1 MKKEIVTFVKDLKSN
16 KKLDKFDEASTKQAV
31 VLRLFSFLGWD
42 IFNVDEVYPDY
53 SANSHS
59 VTYALRNRNSNKIFI
74 EVKRVHEKL
83 DNYQK
88 PLLSFASS
96 ENVDIAILTNGVLW
110 WFYLPKSAGNSQE
123 KWFYSV
129 DLLKQKEDTFV
140 PQLMDLLSK
149 NKVIKGQAL
158 KAAKTLNQNKNQ
170 KIASNVIPEAW
181 NKIISQPNMIFVELL
196 RESTE
201 KICGCRV
208 EAKLVER
215 FLEKHL
221 DNWLV
226 TNRPA
231 TTAAPPPKVIEVS
244 SLEKKSA
251 LNVSDVSAS
260 KLNTSDV
267 SASKLNASDVSASR
281 LNASDVSASR
291 LNASDVSASRLNAS
305 DVSASRFKKTLKK
318 PESYID
324 KEIKSYT
331 FNGKTNPVRYWE
343 DLLTGL
349 CDYFAAIHSKD
360 FEKVLWISGEDKTYF
375 SRYSDQL
382 RIPEKIKGSDIYV
395 ETKLGPDE
403 IVKTSRSLLKEF
415 GYEATELSITAK

>member
-1 MKKEIVTFVKDLKSN
+1 MKKEIETFIKDLKSN
-16 KKLDKFDEASTKQAV
+16 KKLDTFDEASTKQAV

-42 IFNVDEVYPDY
+42 IFNVDEVYPDF
-53 SANSHS
+53 SVNSHS
-59 VTYALRNRNSNKIFI
+59 VTYALRAKNANKIFI
-74 EVKRVHEKL
+74 EVKRVQEKL

-88 PLLSFASS
+88 PLLNFAAS
-96 ENVDIAILTNGVLW
+96 ENVDISILTNGVLW
-110 WFYLPKSAGNSQE
+110 WFYLPRSAGNSQE

-129 DLLKQKEDTFV
+129 DLLKQKEDSIV
-140 PQLMDLLSK
+140 PQLIDLLSK
-149 NKVIKGQAL
+149 NKVVKGQAL
-158 KAAKTLNQNKNQ
+158 KAAKVLNQNKNQ
-170 KIASNVIPEAW
+170 KIASNLIPEAW

-201 KICGCRV
+201 KISGCRV

-221 DNWLV
+221 DKLLV
-226 TNRPA
+226 TNRP
-231 TTAAPPPKVIEVS
+231 TTTSAPPPKVIEVS
-244 SLEKKSA
+244 KTSLNA
-251 LNVSDVSAS
+251 SDVSARR
-260 KLNTSDV
+260 LNASDV
-267 SASKLNASDVSASR
+267 SAPKLNASDVSAAKS
-281 LNASDVSASR
+281 
-291 LNASDVSASRLNAS
+291 
-305 DVSASRFKKTLKK
+305 KKTLNK

-382 RIPEKIKGSDIYV
+382 RIPEKIKRSDIYV
-395 ETKLGPDE
+395 ETKLSPDE
-403 IVKTSRSLLKEF
+403 IVKTSRSLLREF
-415 GYEATELSITAK
+415 GYEVTELSITAK

>member
-1 MKKEIVTFVKDLKSN
+1 MKKEIETFIKDLKSN
-16 KKLDKFDEASTKQAV
+16 KKLDTFDEASTKQAV

-42 IFNVDEVYPDY
+42 IFNVDEVYPDF
-53 SANSHS
+53 SVNSHS
-59 VTYALRNRNSNKIFI
+59 VTYALRAKNANKIFI
-74 EVKRVHEKL
+74 EVKRVREKL

-88 PLLSFASS
+88 PLLNFAAS
-96 ENVDIAILTNGVLW
+96 ENVDISILTNGVLW
-110 WFYLPKSAGNSQE
+110 WFYLPRSAGNSQE

-129 DLLKQKEDTFV
+129 DLLKQKEDSIV
-140 PQLMDLLSK
+140 PQLIDLLSK
-149 NKVIKGQAL
+149 NKVVKGQAL
-158 KAAKTLNQNKNQ
+158 KAAKVLNQNKNQ
-170 KIASNVIPEAW
+170 KIASNLIPEAW

-201 KICGCRV
+201 KISGCKV

-221 DNWLV
+221 DKLLV
-226 TNRPA
+226 THRP
-231 TTAAPPPKVIEVS
+231 TTTSAPPPKVIEVS
-244 SLEKKSA
+244 KTSLNA
-251 LNVSDVSAS
+251 SDVSARR
-260 KLNTSDV
+260 LNASDV
-267 SASKLNASDVSASR
+267 SAPKLNASDVSAPR
-281 LNASDVSASR
+281 LNASDVSAAK
-291 LNASDVSASRLNAS
+291 LNASDVSAA
-305 DVSASRFKKTLKK
+305 KPQKTLNK

-349 CDYFAAIHSKD
+349 CDYFAAVHSKD

-382 RIPEKIKGSDIYV
+382 RIPEKIKRSDIYV

-403 IVKTSRSLLKEF
+403 IVKTSRSLLREF
-415 GYEATELSITAK
+415 GYEVTELSITAK

>member
-1 MKKEIVTFVKDLKSN
+1 MKKEIETFIKDLKSN
-16 KKLDKFDEASTKQAV
+16 KKLDTFDEASTKQAV

-42 IFNVDEVYPDY
+42 IFNVEEVYPDF
-53 SANSHS
+53 SVNSHS
-59 VTYALRNRNSNKIFI
+59 VTYALRAKNVNKIFI
-74 EVKRVHEKL
+74 EVKRVQEKL

-88 PLLSFASS
+88 SLLNFASS
-96 ENVDIAILTNGVLW
+96 GNVDISILTNGVLW

-140 PQLMDLLSK
+140 PQLIDLLSK
-149 NKVIKGQAL
+149 NKVVKGQAL
-158 KAAKTLNQNKNQ
+158 KAAKALNQNKNQ

-181 NKIISQPNMIFVELL
+181 NKIISLPNMIFVELL

-208 EAKLVER
+208 EAKLIER

-221 DNWLV
+221 DKWLV

-231 TTAAPPPKVIEVS
+231 TTSAPPPKVIEVS
-244 SLEKKSA
+244 KTSLNA
-251 LNVSDVSAS
+251 SDVSAPR
-260 KLNTSDV
+260 LNASDV
-267 SASKLNASDVSASR
+267 SAPKLNASDVSAPK
-281 LNASDVSASR
+281 L
-291 LNASDVSASRLNAS
+291 
-305 DVSASRFKKTLKK
+305 KKTLKK

-403 IVKTSRSLLKEF
+403 IVKTSRSLLSEF
-415 GYEATELSITAK
+415 GYDATELSITAK

>member
-1 MKKEIVTFVKDLKSN
+1 MKKEIETFIKDLKSN
-16 KKLDKFDEASTKQAV
+16 KKLDTFDEASTKQAV

-42 IFNVDEVYPDY
+42 IFNVEEVYPDF
-53 SANSHS
+53 SVNSHS
-59 VTYALRNRNSNKIFI
+59 VTYALRAKNANKIFI
-74 EVKRVHEKL
+74 EVKRVRENL

-88 PLLSFASS
+88 PLLNFAAS
-96 ENVDIAILTNGVLW
+96 ENVDISILTNGVLW
-110 WFYLPKSAGNSQE
+110 WFYLPRSAGNSQE

-129 DLLKQKEDTFV
+129 DLLKQKEDSIV
-140 PQLMDLLSK
+140 PQLIDLLSK
-149 NKVIKGQAL
+149 NKVVKGQAL
-158 KAAKTLNQNKNQ
+158 KAAKVLNQNKNQ

-201 KICGCRV
+201 KISGCRV

-221 DNWLV
+221 DNLLV
-226 TNRPA
+226 TNRP
-231 TTAAPPPKVIEVS
+231 TTTLAPPPKVIEVS
-244 SLEKKSA
+244 KTSLNA
-251 LNVSDVSAS
+251 SDVSARR
-260 KLNTSDV
+260 LNASDV
-267 SASKLNASDVSASR
+267 SAPRLNASDVSAPKLNASDVSAPK
-281 LNASDVSASR
+281 LNASDVSAPK
-291 LNASDVSASRLNAS
+291 LNASDVSAPKS
-305 DVSASRFKKTLKK
+305 KKTLNK

-382 RIPEKIKGSDIYV
+382 RIPEKIKGTDIYV

-403 IVKTSRSLLKEF
+403 IVKTSRSLLREF
-415 GYEATELSITAK
+415 GYEVTELSITAK

>member
-1 MKKEIVTFVKDLKSN
+1 MKKEIVTFIKDLKSN

-42 IFNVDEVYPDY
+42 IFNVDEVYPDF
-53 SANSHS
+53 SVNSHS
-59 VTYALRNRNSNKIFI
+59 VSYALRAKNSNKIFI

-88 PLLSFASS
+88 RLLTFASG

-123 KWFYSV
+123 KWFCSV

-149 NKVIKGQAL
+149 NKVVKGQAL

-221 DNWLV
+221 DKWLV
-226 TNRPA
+226 TSRPSA
-231 TTAAPPPKVIEVS
+231 SAAPPPKVIEVS
-244 SLEKKSA
+244 KS
-251 LNVSDVSAS
+251 S
-260 KLNTSDV
+260 
-267 SASKLNASDVSASR
+267 LNASDVSRSR
-281 LNASDVSASR
+281 LNASDVSSSR
-291 LNASDVSASRLNAS
+291 LNASDVSSSRLNAS
-305 DVSASRFKKTLKK
+305 DVSRPAPKKTLQK

-324 KEIKSYT
+324 KEIKSYA
-331 FNGKTNPVRYWE
+331 FNGKTNPARYWE
-343 DLLTGL
+343 DLLTDL
-349 CDYFAAIHSKD
+349 CDYFAAIHSRD

-403 IVKTSRSLLKEF
+403 IVKTSRSLLREF
-415 GYEATELSITAK
+415 GYDATDLSITVK

>member
-1 MKKEIVTFVKDLKSN
+1 MKKEIETFIKDLKSN
-16 KKLDKFDEASTKQAV
+16 KKLDTFDEASTKQAV

-42 IFNVDEVYPDY
+42 IFNVDEVYPDF
-53 SANSHS
+53 SVDSHS
-59 VTYALRNRNSNKIFI
+59 VTYALRAKNANKIFI
-74 EVKRVHEKL
+74 EVKRVKEKL

-88 PLLSFASS
+88 PLLNFATS
-96 ENVDIAILTNGVLW
+96 ENVDISILTNGVLW
-110 WFYLPKSAGNSQE
+110 WFYLPRSAGNSQE

-129 DLLKQKEDTFV
+129 DLLKQKEDSIV
-140 PQLMDLLSK
+140 PQLIDLLSK
-149 NKVIKGQAL
+149 NKVVKGQAL
-158 KAAKTLNQNKNQ
+158 KAAKVLNQNKNQ

-201 KICGCRV
+201 KISGCKV

-221 DNWLV
+221 DKLLV
-226 TNRPA
+226 TNRP
-231 TTAAPPPKVIEVS
+231 TTTSAPPPKVIEVS
-244 SLEKKSA
+244 KTSLNA
-251 LNVSDVSAS
+251 SDVSARR
-260 KLNTSDV
+260 LNASDV
-267 SASKLNASDVSASR
+267 SAPKLNASDVSAPK
-281 LNASDVSASR
+281 LNASDVSAPK
-291 LNASDVSASRLNAS
+291 LNASDVSAAKLNAS
-305 DVSASRFKKTLKK
+305 DVSAAKSKKTLNK

-382 RIPEKIKGSDIYV
+382 RIPEKIKRSDIYV

-403 IVKTSRSLLKEF
+403 IVKTSRSLLREF
-415 GYEATELSITAK
+415 GYEVTELSITVK

>member
-1 MKKEIVTFVKDLKSN
+1 MKKEIESFIKDLKSN
-16 KKLDKFDEASTKQAV
+16 KKLDTFDEASTKQAV

-53 SANSHS
+53 SVNSNS
-59 VTYALRNRNSNKIFI
+59 VTYALRAKSATKIFI
-74 EVKRVHEKL
+74 DVKRVHEKL
-83 DNYQK
+83 DNHQK

-96 ENVDIAILTNGVLW
+96 ENVDISILTNGVLW

-140 PQLMDLLSK
+140 PQLIDLLSK
-149 NKVIKGQAL
+149 NKVVKGQAL
-158 KAAKTLNQNKNQ
+158 KAAKVLNQNKNQ

-196 RESTE
+196 RESTQ
-201 KICGCRV
+201 KISGCRV

-221 DNWLV
+221 DKLLV
-226 TNRPA
+226 TNRP
-231 TTAAPPPKVIEVS
+231 TTTSAPPPKVIEVS
-244 SLEKKSA
+244 K
-251 LNVSDVSAS
+251 
-260 KLNTSDV
+260 TS
-267 SASKLNASDVSASR
+267 LNASDVSAPR
-281 LNASDVSASR
+281 LNASDVSAPR
-291 LNASDVSASRLNAS
+291 LNASDVSAPKR
-305 DVSASRFKKTLKK
+305 KKTLKK

-331 FNGKTNPVRYWE
+331 FNGKTNQVRYWE

-403 IVKTSRSLLKEF
+403 IVKTSRSLLGEF
-415 GYEATELSITAK
+415 GYDATELSITAK

>member
-1 MKKEIVTFVKDLKSN
+1 MKKEIETFIKDLKSN
-16 KKLDKFDEASTKQAV
+16 KKLDTFDEASTKQAV

-42 IFNVDEVYPDY
+42 IFNVDEVYPDF
-53 SANSHS
+53 SVNSHS
-59 VTYALRNRNSNKIFI
+59 VTYALRAKNANKIFI
-74 EVKRVHEKL
+74 EVKRVREKL

-88 PLLSFASS
+88 PLLNFAAS
-96 ENVDIAILTNGVLW
+96 ENVDISILTNGVLW
-110 WFYLPKSAGNSQE
+110 WFYLPRSAGNSQE

-129 DLLKQKEDTFV
+129 DLLKQKEDSIV
-140 PQLMDLLSK
+140 PQLIDLLSK
-149 NKVIKGQAL
+149 NKVVKGQAL
-158 KAAKTLNQNKNQ
+158 KAAKVLNQNKNQ

-201 KICGCRV
+201 KISGCKV

-221 DNWLV
+221 DKLLV
-226 TNRPA
+226 THRP
-231 TTAAPPPKVIEVS
+231 TTTSAPPPKVIEVS
-244 SLEKKSA
+244 KTSLNA
-251 LNVSDVSAS
+251 SDVSARR
-260 KLNTSDV
+260 LNASDV
-267 SASKLNASDVSASR
+267 SAPKLNASDVSAPR
-281 LNASDVSASR
+281 LNASDVSAAK
-291 LNASDVSASRLNAS
+291 LNASDVSAA
-305 DVSASRFKKTLKK
+305 KPQKTLNK

-349 CDYFAAIHSKD
+349 CDYFAAVHSKD

-382 RIPEKIKGSDIYV
+382 RIPEKIKRSDIYV

-403 IVKTSRSLLKEF
+403 IVKTSRSLLREF
-415 GYEATELSITAK
+415 GYEVTELSITAK

>member
-1 MKKEIVTFVKDLKSN
+1 MKKEIETFIKDLKSN
-16 KKLDKFDEASTKQAV
+16 KKLDTFDEASTKQAV

-42 IFNVDEVYPDY
+42 IFNVDEVYPDF
-53 SANSHS
+53 SVNSHS
-59 VTYALRNRNSNKIFI
+59 VTYALRAKNANKIFI
-74 EVKRVHEKL
+74 EVKRVREKL

-88 PLLSFASS
+88 PLLNFAAS
-96 ENVDIAILTNGVLW
+96 ENVDISILTNGVLW
-110 WFYLPKSAGNSQE
+110 WFYLPRSAGNSQE

-129 DLLKQKEDTFV
+129 DLLKQKEDSIV
-140 PQLMDLLSK
+140 PQLIDLLSK
-149 NKVIKGQAL
+149 NKVVKGQAL
-158 KAAKTLNQNKNQ
+158 KAAKVLNQNKNQ

-201 KICGCRV
+201 KICGCKV

-221 DNWLV
+221 DKLLV
-226 TNRPA
+226 THRP
-231 TTAAPPPKVIEVS
+231 TTTSAPPPKVIEVS
-244 SLEKKSA
+244 K
-251 LNVSDVSAS
+251 
-260 KLNTSDV
+260 TS
-267 SASKLNASDVSASR
+267 LNASDVSASR
-281 LNASDVSASR
+281 LNASDVSAPR
-291 LNASDVSASRLNAS
+291 LNASDVSAPRLNAS
-305 DVSASRFKKTLKK
+305 DVSAPKLNASDVSAAKSKKTLNK

-331 FNGKTNPVRYWE
+331 FNGKTNSVRYWE

-349 CDYFAAIHSKD
+349 CDYFAAVHSKD

-382 RIPEKIKGSDIYV
+382 RIPEKIKRSDIYV

-403 IVKTSRSLLKEF
+403 IVKTSRSLLREF
-415 GYEATELSITAK
+415 GYEVTELSITAK

>member
-1 MKKEIVTFVKDLKSN
+1 MKKEIETFIKDLKSN
-16 KKLDKFDEASTKQAV
+16 KKLDTFDEASTKQAV

-42 IFNVDEVYPDY
+42 IFNVEEVYPDY
-53 SANSHS
+53 SVNSYS
-59 VTYALRNRNSNKIFI
+59 VTYALRVKNASKIFI
-74 EVKRVHEKL
+74 EVKRVQEKL
-83 DNYQK
+83 DNFQK
-88 PLLSFASS
+88 PLLNFASR
-96 ENVDIAILTNGVLW
+96 ENVDISILTNGVLW
-110 WFYLPKSAGNSQE
+110 WFYLPKSTGNSQE

-140 PQLMDLLSK
+140 PQLIDLLSK
-149 NKVIKGQAL
+149 NKVVKGQAL
-158 KAAKTLNQNKNQ
+158 KAAKALNQNKNQ
-170 KIASNVIPEAW
+170 KIASNGIPEAW
-181 NKIISQPNMIFVELL
+181 NKIISLPNMIFVELL

-208 EAKLVER
+208 EAKLIER

-221 DNWLV
+221 DKWLV

-231 TTAAPPPKVIEVS
+231 TTSAPPPKVIEVS
-244 SLEKKSA
+244 KTSLNA
-251 LNVSDVSAS
+251 SDVSAP
-260 KLNTSDV
+260 
-267 SASKLNASDVSASR
+267 KLNASDVSAPK
-281 LNASDVSASR
+281 LNASDVSAPK
-291 LNASDVSASRLNAS
+291 L
-305 DVSASRFKKTLKK
+305 KKTLKK

-403 IVKTSRSLLKEF
+403 IVKTSRSLLSEF

>member
-1 MKKEIVTFVKDLKSN
+1 
-16 KKLDKFDEASTKQAV
+16 
-31 VLRLFSFLGWD
+31 
-42 IFNVDEVYPDY
+42 
-53 SANSHS
+53 
-59 VTYALRNRNSNKIFI
+59 
-74 EVKRVHEKL
+74 
-83 DNYQK
+83 
-88 PLLSFASS
+88 
-96 ENVDIAILTNGVLW
+96 
-110 WFYLPKSAGNSQE
+110 
-123 KWFYSV
+123 
-129 DLLKQKEDTFV
+129 
-140 PQLMDLLSK
+140 MDLLSK
-149 NKVIKGQAL
+149 NKVVKGQAL

-221 DNWLV
+221 DKWLV
-226 TNRPA
+226 TSRPSA
-231 TTAAPPPKVIEVS
+231 SAAPPPKVIEVS
-244 SLEKKSA
+244 KS
-251 LNVSDVSAS
+251 S
-260 KLNTSDV
+260 
-267 SASKLNASDVSASR
+267 LNASDVSRSR
-281 LNASDVSASR
+281 LNASDVSSSR
-291 LNASDVSASRLNAS
+291 LNASDVSRPAP
-305 DVSASRFKKTLKK
+305 KKTLQK

-331 FNGKTNPVRYWE
+331 FNGKTNPARYWE
-343 DLLTGL
+343 DLLTDL
-349 CDYFAAIHSKD
+349 CDYFAAIHSRD

-403 IVKTSRSLLKEF
+403 IVKTSRRLLKEF
-415 GYEATELSITAK
+415 GYDATELSITTK

>member
-1 MKKEIVTFVKDLKSN
+1 MKKEIETFIKELKSN
-16 KKLDKFDEASTKQAV
+16 KKLERFDEASTKQAV

-53 SANSHS
+53 SVNSHS
-59 VTYALRNRNSNKIFI
+59 ITYALRVKNTNKIFI
-74 EVKRVHEKL
+74 DVKRVGEKL
-83 DNYQK
+83 DNHQK
-88 PLLSFASS
+88 PLLNFASG
-96 ENVDIAILTNGVLW
+96 ENVEIAILTNGVLW
-110 WFYLPKSAGNSQE
+110 WFYLPKSDGNSQE
-123 KWFYSV
+123 KWFFSV

-140 PQLMDLLSK
+140 AQLIDLLSK
-149 NKVIKGQAL
+149 NKVVKGQAL
-158 KAAKTLNQNKNQ
+158 KAAETLNKNKNQ

-208 EAKLVER
+208 ETKLVER

-221 DNWLV
+221 DRWLI
-226 TNRPA
+226 TSRP
-231 TTAAPPPKVIEVS
+231 TTSSAPPPKVIEVS
-244 SLEKKSA
+244 SLEKKSP
-251 LNVSDVSAS
+251 LNASDVSRH
-260 KLNTSDV
+260 
-267 SASKLNASDVSASR
+267 KLNASDVSR
-281 LNASDVSASR
+281 HKLNASDVSGPRS
-291 LNASDVSASRLNAS
+291 N
-305 DVSASRFKKTLKK
+305 KTLNK

-331 FNGKTNPVRYWE
+331 FNGKTNPARYWE

-403 IVKTSRSLLKEF
+403 IVKTSRSLLREF
-415 GYEATELSITAK
+415 GYDVNDLSITVK

>member
-1 MKKEIVTFVKDLKSN
+1 MKKEIETFIKDLKSN
-16 KKLDKFDEASTKQAV
+16 KKLDTFDEASTKQAV

-42 IFNVDEVYPDY
+42 IFNVEEVYPDY
-53 SANSHS
+53 SVNSYS
-59 VTYALRNRNSNKIFI
+59 VTYALRVKNASKIFI
-74 EVKRVHEKL
+74 EVKRVQEKL
-83 DNYQK
+83 DNFQK
-88 PLLSFASS
+88 PLLNFASR
-96 ENVDIAILTNGVLW
+96 ENVDISILTNGVLW
-110 WFYLPKSAGNSQE
+110 WFYLPKSTGNSQE

-129 DLLKQKEDTFV
+129 DLLKQKEDSFV
-140 PQLMDLLSK
+140 PQLIDLLSK
-149 NKVIKGQAL
+149 NKVVKGQAL
-158 KAAKTLNQNKNQ
+158 KAANALNQNKNQ

-196 RESTE
+196 RETTE

-208 EAKLVER
+208 EAKLIER

-221 DNWLV
+221 DKWLV
-226 TNRPA
+226 TNRP
-231 TTAAPPPKVIEVS
+231 TTTSAPPPKVIEVS
-244 SLEKKSA
+244 SLEKKNA
-251 LNVSDVSAS
+251 LNASDVSAP
-260 KLNTSDV
+260 
-267 SASKLNASDVSASR
+267 KLNASDVSAPK
-281 LNASDVSASR
+281 LNASDVSAPQS
-291 LNASDVSASRLNAS
+291 
-305 DVSASRFKKTLKK
+305 KKTLKK

-331 FNGKTNPVRYWE
+331 FNGKSNPVRYWE

-395 ETKLGPDE
+395 ETKLRPDE
-403 IVKTSRSLLKEF
+403 IVKTSRSLLSEF
-415 GYEATELSITAK
+415 GYDATDLSITTK

>member
-1 MKKEIVTFVKDLKSN
+1 MKKEIVTFIKDLKSN
-16 KKLDKFDEASTKQAV
+16 KKLDKFDQASTKQAV

-53 SANSHS
+53 SVNGQS
-59 VTYALRNRNSNKIFI
+59 VSYALRAKNTNKIFI

-88 PLLSFASS
+88 PLLTFASG

-129 DLLKQKEDTFV
+129 DLLKQKEDNFV

-221 DNWLV
+221 DKWLV
-226 TNRPA
+226 TNRP
-231 TTAAPPPKVIEVS
+231 TTSAAPPPKVIEIS
-244 SLEKKSA
+244 SLEKKTS
-251 LNVSDVSAS
+251 LNASDVSAP
-260 KLNTSDV
+260 
-267 SASKLNASDVSASR
+267 KLNASDVSSSR
-281 LNASDVSASR
+281 LNASDVSSSR
-291 LNASDVSASRLNAS
+291 LNASDVSSSRLNAS
-305 DVSASRFKKTLKK
+305 DVSGPKHKKTLKK
-318 PESYID
+318 PEAYID

-403 IVKTSRSLLKEF
+403 IVKTSRSLLSEF
-415 GYEATELSITAK
+415 GYDATELSITAK

>member
-1 MKKEIVTFVKDLKSN
+1 MKKEIVGFIKDLKSN
-16 KKLDKFDEASTKQAV
+16 KKLETFDEASTKQAV

-53 SANSHS
+53 SANSHN
-59 VTYALRNRNSNKIFI
+59 VTYALRSKNTNKIFI

-88 PLLSFASS
+88 PLLSLASS

-110 WFYLPKSAGNSQE
+110 WFYLLKAAGNSQE

-140 PQLMDLLSK
+140 PQLIDLLSK
-149 NKVIKGQAL
+149 NKVVKGQAL

-170 KIASNVIPEAW
+170 KIASDVIPEAW
-181 NKIISQPNMIFVELL
+181 NKIISQPNMILVELL

-201 KICGCRV
+201 KICGWKV

-215 FLEKHL
+215 FLEKDL
-221 DNWLV
+221 DKWLV
-226 TNRPA
+226 TKRP
-231 TTAAPPPKVIEVS
+231 TDSSAPPPKAIEVS
-244 SLEKKSA
+244 NLDKK
-251 LNVSDVSAS
+251 
-260 KLNTSDV
+260 TS
-267 SASKLNASDVSASR
+267 LNASNVSASR
-281 LNASDVSASR
+281 LNASDVSSSK
-291 LNASDVSASRLNAS
+291 LNASDVSASKRE
-305 DVSASRFKKTLKK
+305 KTLKK
-318 PESYID
+318 PEYYID

-331 FNGKTNPVRYWE
+331 FNGKSNPVRYWE

-349 CDYFAAIHSKD
+349 CDYFSAIHSED

-375 SRYSDQL
+375 SRYSEQL
-382 RIPEKIKGSDIYV
+382 RIPEMIEGSDIYV

-415 GYEATELSITAK
+415 GYDDTELSITAK

>member
-1 MKKEIVTFVKDLKSN
+1 MKKEIETFIKELKSN
-16 KKLDKFDEASTKQAV
+16 KKLERFDEASTKQAV

-53 SANSHS
+53 SVNSHS
-59 VTYALRNRNSNKIFI
+59 IAYALRVKNTNKIFI
-74 EVKRVHEKL
+74 DVKRVGEKL

-88 PLLSFASS
+88 PLLNLASG
-96 ENVDIAILTNGVLW
+96 ENVEIAILTNGVLW
-110 WFYLPKSAGNSQE
+110 WFYLPRSDGNSQE

-140 PQLMDLLSK
+140 AQIIDLLSK
-149 NKVIKGQAL
+149 NKVVKGQAL
-158 KAAKTLNQNKNQ
+158 KAAETLNKNKNQ

-201 KICGCRV
+201 KICGCKV
-208 EAKLVER
+208 ETKLVER

-221 DNWLV
+221 DKWLV
-226 TNRPA
+226 TSRP
-231 TTAAPPPKVIEVS
+231 TTSSAPPPKVIEVS
-244 SLEKKSA
+244 SLEKKSS
-251 LNVSDVSAS
+251 LNASDVSRH
-260 KLNTSDV
+260 
-267 SASKLNASDVSASR
+267 KLNASDVSR
-281 LNASDVSASR
+281 HKLNASDVSR
-291 LNASDVSASRLNAS
+291 HKLNASDVSGHKSN
-305 DVSASRFKKTLKK
+305 KTLNK

-331 FNGKTNPVRYWE
+331 FNGKTNPARYWE

-403 IVKTSRSLLKEF
+403 IVKTSRSLLREF
-415 GYEATELSITAK
+415 GYDVNDLSITVK

>member
-1 MKKEIVTFVKDLKSN
+1 MKKEIETFIKDLKSN
-16 KKLDKFDEASTKQAV
+16 KKLDTFDEASTKQAV

-42 IFNVDEVYPDY
+42 IFNVEEVYPDF
-53 SANSHS
+53 SVNSHR
-59 VTYALRNRNSNKIFI
+59 VTYALRAKNANKIFI
-74 EVKRVHEKL
+74 EVKRVQEKL

-88 PLLSFASS
+88 SLLNFASS
-96 ENVDIAILTNGVLW
+96 ENVDISILTNGVLW

-140 PQLMDLLSK
+140 TQLIDLLSK
-149 NKVIKGQAL
+149 NKVVKGQAL
-158 KAAKTLNQNKNQ
+158 EAAKVLNQNKNQ

-208 EAKLVER
+208 EAKLIER

-221 DNWLV
+221 DKWLV
-226 TNRPA
+226 TSRP
-231 TTAAPPPKVIEVS
+231 TTSSAPPPKVIEVS
-244 SLEKKSA
+244 NLEKKSA
-251 LNVSDVSAS
+251 LNVSDVSAPKS
-260 KLNTSDV
+260 Q
-267 SASKLNASDVSASR
+267 
-281 LNASDVSASR
+281 
-291 LNASDVSASRLNAS
+291 
-305 DVSASRFKKTLKK
+305 KTVKK

-403 IVKTSRSLLKEF
+403 IVKTSRSLLSEF
-415 GYEATELSITAK
+415 GYDATELSITAK

>member
-1 MKKEIVTFVKDLKSN
+1 MKKEIETFIKDLKSN
-16 KKLDKFDEASTKQAV
+16 KKLDTFDEASTKQAV

-42 IFNVDEVYPDY
+42 IFNVEEVYPDF
-53 SANSHS
+53 SVNSHR
-59 VTYALRNRNSNKIFI
+59 VTYALRAKNANKIFI
-74 EVKRVHEKL
+74 EVKRVQEKL

-88 PLLSFASS
+88 SLLNFASS
-96 ENVDIAILTNGVLW
+96 ENVDISILTNGVLW

-140 PQLMDLLSK
+140 PQLIDLLSK
-149 NKVIKGQAL
+149 NKVVKGQAL
-158 KAAKTLNQNKNQ
+158 KAAKVLNQNKNQ

-208 EAKLVER
+208 EAKLIER

-221 DNWLV
+221 DKWLV
-226 TNRPA
+226 TSRP
-231 TTAAPPPKVIEVS
+231 TTSSAPPPKVIEVS
-244 SLEKKSA
+244 NLEKKSA
-251 LNVSDVSAS
+251 LNVSDVSAP
-260 KLNTSDV
+260 KLNVSDV
-267 SASKLNASDVSASR
+267 SAPKLNVSDVSAPKSQ
-281 LNASDVSASR
+281 
-291 LNASDVSASRLNAS
+291 
-305 DVSASRFKKTLKK
+305 KTVKK

-403 IVKTSRSLLKEF
+403 IVKTSRSLLGEF
-415 GYEATELSITAK
+415 GYDAAELSITAK

>member
-1 MKKEIVTFVKDLKSN
+1 MKKEIETFIKDLKSN
-16 KKLDKFDEASTKQAV
+16 KKLDTFDEASTKQAV

-42 IFNVDEVYPDY
+42 IFNVDEVYPDF
-53 SANSHS
+53 SVDSHS
-59 VTYALRNRNSNKIFI
+59 VTYALRAKNANKIFI
-74 EVKRVHEKL
+74 EVKRVKEKL

-88 PLLSFASS
+88 PLLNFATS
-96 ENVDIAILTNGVLW
+96 ENVDISILTNGVLW
-110 WFYLPKSAGNSQE
+110 WFYLPRSAGNSQE

-129 DLLKQKEDTFV
+129 DLLKQKEDSIV
-140 PQLMDLLSK
+140 PQLIDLLSK
-149 NKVIKGQAL
+149 NKVVKGQAL
-158 KAAKTLNQNKNQ
+158 KAAKVLNQNKNQ

-201 KICGCRV
+201 KISGCRV

-221 DNWLV
+221 DNLLV
-226 TNRPA
+226 TNRP
-231 TTAAPPPKVIEVS
+231 TTTLAPPPKVIEVS
-244 SLEKKSA
+244 KTSLNA
-251 LNVSDVSAS
+251 SDVSARR
-260 KLNTSDV
+260 LNASDV
-267 SASKLNASDVSASR
+267 SAPKLNASDVSAPK
-281 LNASDVSASR
+281 LNASDVSAPK
-291 LNASDVSASRLNAS
+291 LNASDVSAPKLNAS
-305 DVSASRFKKTLKK
+305 DVSAPKSKKTLNK

-382 RIPEKIKGSDIYV
+382 RIPEKIKGTDIYV

-403 IVKTSRSLLKEF
+403 IVKTSRSLLREF
-415 GYEATELSITAK
+415 GYEVTELSITAK

>member
-1 MKKEIVTFVKDLKSN
+1 MKKEIATFIKDLKSN
-16 KKLDKFDEASTKQAV
+16 KKLETFDEASTKQAV

-53 SANSHS
+53 SVNSHS
-59 VTYALRNRNSNKIFI
+59 VTYALRAKNANKIFI

-83 DNYQK
+83 DNHQK
-88 PLLSFASS
+88 PLLNFASS
-96 ENVDIAILTNGVLW
+96 ENVDISILTNGVLW

-129 DLLKQKEDTFV
+129 DLLKQNEDTFV
-140 PQLMDLLSK
+140 SQLIDLLSK
-149 NKVIKGQAL
+149 NTVVKGQAL
-158 KAAKTLNQNKNQ
+158 KAAKALNQNKNQ

-208 EAKLVER
+208 EGKLVER

-221 DNWLV
+221 DKWLV
-226 TNRPA
+226 TSRP
-231 TTAAPPPKVIEVS
+231 TTGSAPPPKVIEVS
-244 SLEKKSA
+244 SLTKKKS
-251 LNVSDVSAS
+251 LNVSDVSEP
-260 KLNTSDV
+260 KLNVSDV
-267 SASKLNASDVSASR
+267 SELKSQ
-281 LNASDVSASR
+281 
-291 LNASDVSASRLNAS
+291 
-305 DVSASRFKKTLKK
+305 KTLNK

-395 ETKLGPDE
+395 ETKLRPDE
-403 IVKTSRSLLKEF
+403 IVKTSRSLLGEF
-415 GYEATELSITAK
+415 GYEATELSITAN

>member
-1 MKKEIVTFVKDLKSN
+1 MKKGIENFIKDLKSN
-16 KKLDKFDEASTKQAV
+16 KKLDTFDEASTKQAV

-42 IFNVDEVYPDY
+42 IFNVEEVYPDF
-53 SANSHS
+53 SVNSHS
-59 VTYALRNRNSNKIFI
+59 VTYALRAKNVNKIFI
-74 EVKRVHEKL
+74 EVKRVQEKL

-88 PLLSFASS
+88 SLLNFASS
-96 ENVDIAILTNGVLW
+96 ENVDISILTNGVLW

-140 PQLMDLLSK
+140 PQLIDLLSK
-149 NKVIKGQAL
+149 NKVVKGQAL
-158 KAAKTLNQNKNQ
+158 KAARALNQNKNQ
-170 KIASNVIPEAW
+170 KIASNGIPEAW
-181 NKIISQPNMIFVELL
+181 NKIISLPNMIFVELL

-208 EAKLVER
+208 EAKLIER

-221 DNWLV
+221 DKWLV

-231 TTAAPPPKVIEVS
+231 TTSAPPPKVIEVS
-244 SLEKKSA
+244 KTSLNA
-251 LNVSDVSAS
+251 SDVSAPR
-260 KLNTSDV
+260 LNASDV
-267 SASKLNASDVSASR
+267 SAPRLNASDVSAPKLNASDVSAPK
-281 LNASDVSASR
+281 L
-291 LNASDVSASRLNAS
+291 
-305 DVSASRFKKTLKK
+305 KKTLKK

-395 ETKLGPDE
+395 ETKLRPDE
-403 IVKTSRSLLKEF
+403 IVKTSRSLLSEF
-415 GYEATELSITAK
+415 GYEATELSITAN

>member
-1 MKKEIVTFVKDLKSN
+1 
-16 KKLDKFDEASTKQAV
+16 
-31 VLRLFSFLGWD
+31 
-42 IFNVDEVYPDY
+42 
-53 SANSHS
+53 
-59 VTYALRNRNSNKIFI
+59 
-74 EVKRVHEKL
+74 
-83 DNYQK
+83 
-88 PLLSFASS
+88 LLSFASS

-291 LNASDVSASRLNAS
+291 LNASDVSASR
-305 DVSASRFKKTLKK
+305 FKKTLKK

>member
-1 MKKEIVTFVKDLKSN
+1 MKKEIETFIKDLKSN
-16 KKLDKFDEASTKQAV
+16 KKLDTFDEASTKQAV

-42 IFNVDEVYPDY
+42 IFNVDEVYPDF
-53 SANSHS
+53 SVNSHS
-59 VTYALRNRNSNKIFI
+59 VTYALRAKNANKIFI
-74 EVKRVHEKL
+74 EVKRVQEKL

-88 PLLSFASS
+88 PLLNFAAS
-96 ENVDIAILTNGVLW
+96 ENVDISILTNGVLW
-110 WFYLPKSAGNSQE
+110 WFYLPRSAGNSQE
-123 KWFYSV
+123 KWFYSI
-129 DLLKQKEDTFV
+129 DLLKQKEDSIV
-140 PQLMDLLSK
+140 PQLIDLLSK
-149 NKVIKGQAL
+149 NKVVKGQAL
-158 KAAKTLNQNKNQ
+158 KAAKVLNQNKNQ

-201 KICGCRV
+201 KISGCRV

-221 DNWLV
+221 DKLLV
-226 TNRPA
+226 TNRP
-231 TTAAPPPKVIEVS
+231 TTNLAPPPKVIEVS
-244 SLEKKSA
+244 K
-251 LNVSDVSAS
+251 
-260 KLNTSDV
+260 TS
-267 SASKLNASDVSASR
+267 LNASDVSGPRLNASDVSGPRLNASDVSGPRLNASDVSGPR
-281 LNASDVSASR
+281 LNASDVSAPKSQ
-291 LNASDVSASRLNAS
+291 
-305 DVSASRFKKTLKK
+305 KTLNK

-382 RIPEKIKGSDIYV
+382 RIPEKIKGTDIYV

-403 IVKTSRSLLKEF
+403 IMKTSRSLLREF
-415 GYEATELSITAK
+415 GYEVTELSITAK

>member
-1 MKKEIVTFVKDLKSN
+1 MKKEIETFIKGLKSN
-16 KKLDKFDEASTKQAV
+16 KKLDTFDEASTKQAV

-42 IFNVDEVYPDY
+42 IFNVEEVYPDF
-53 SANSHS
+53 SVNSHS
-59 VTYALRNRNSNKIFI
+59 VTYALRVKNANKIFI
-74 EVKRVHEKL
+74 EVKRVQEKL

-88 PLLSFASS
+88 SLLNFASS
-96 ENVDIAILTNGVLW
+96 ENVDISILTNGVLW

-140 PQLMDLLSK
+140 PQLIDLLSK
-149 NKVIKGQAL
+149 NKVVKGQAL
-158 KAAKTLNQNKNQ
+158 KAAKALNQNKNQ
-170 KIASNVIPEAW
+170 KIASNGIPEAW
-181 NKIISQPNMIFVELL
+181 NKIISLPNMIFVELL

-208 EAKLVER
+208 EAKLIER

-221 DNWLV
+221 DKWLV
-226 TNRPA
+226 TNRP
-231 TTAAPPPKVIEVS
+231 TTTSAPPPKVIEVS
-244 SLEKKSA
+244 SLEKKNA
-251 LNVSDVSAS
+251 LNASDVSAP
-260 KLNTSDV
+260 
-267 SASKLNASDVSASR
+267 KLNASDVSAPQS
-281 LNASDVSASR
+281 
-291 LNASDVSASRLNAS
+291 
-305 DVSASRFKKTLKK
+305 KKTLKK

-331 FNGKTNPVRYWE
+331 FNGKSNPVRYWE

-395 ETKLGPDE
+395 ETKLRPDE
-403 IVKTSRSLLKEF
+403 IVKTSRSLLSEF
-415 GYEATELSITAK
+415 GYDATDLSITTK

>member
-1 MKKEIVTFVKDLKSN
+1 MKKEIVTFIKDLKSN
-16 KKLDKFDEASTKQAV
+16 KKLDKFDQASTKQAV
-31 VLRLFSFLGWD
+31 VLRLFSLLGWD

-53 SANSHS
+53 SVNGQS
-59 VTYALRNRNSNKIFI
+59 VSYALRAKNTNKIFI

-88 PLLSFASS
+88 PLLTFASG

-129 DLLKQKEDTFV
+129 DLLKQKEDNFV
-140 PQLMDLLSK
+140 PQLIDLLSK
-149 NKVIKGQAL
+149 NKVVKDQAL

-221 DNWLV
+221 DKWLV
-226 TNRPA
+226 TNRP
-231 TTAAPPPKVIEVS
+231 TTSAAPPPKVIEVS
-244 SLEKKSA
+244 KSSLNA
-251 LNVSDVSAS
+251 SDVSGS
-260 KLNTSDV
+260 RLNASDV
-267 SASKLNASDVSASR
+267 SGSKLNASDVSRSR
-281 LNASDVSASR
+281 LNASDVSSSR
-291 LNASDVSASRLNAS
+291 LNASDVSRPAH
-305 DVSASRFKKTLKK
+305 KKTLNK

-403 IVKTSRSLLKEF
+403 IVKTSRSLLSEF
-415 GYEATELSITAK
+415 GYDATELSITAK

>member
-1 MKKEIVTFVKDLKSN
+1 MKKEIETFIKDLKSN
-16 KKLDKFDEASTKQAV
+16 KKLDTFDEASTKQAV

-42 IFNVDEVYPDY
+42 IFNVEEVYPDF
-53 SANSHS
+53 SVNSHR
-59 VTYALRNRNSNKIFI
+59 VTYALRAKNANKIFI
-74 EVKRVHEKL
+74 EVKRVQEKL

-88 PLLSFASS
+88 SLLNFASS
-96 ENVDIAILTNGVLW
+96 ENVDISILTNGVLW

-140 PQLMDLLSK
+140 PQLIDLLSK
-149 NKVIKGQAL
+149 NKVVKGQAL
-158 KAAKTLNQNKNQ
+158 KAAKVLNQNKNQ

-208 EAKLVER
+208 EAKLIER

-221 DNWLV
+221 DKWLV
-226 TNRPA
+226 TSRP
-231 TTAAPPPKVIEVS
+231 TTSSAPPPKVIEVS
-244 SLEKKSA
+244 NLEKKSA
-251 LNVSDVSAS
+251 LNVSDVSAP
-260 KLNTSDV
+260 KLNVSDV
-267 SASKLNASDVSASR
+267 SAPKSQ
-281 LNASDVSASR
+281 
-291 LNASDVSASRLNAS
+291 
-305 DVSASRFKKTLKK
+305 KTVKK

-403 IVKTSRSLLKEF
+403 IVKTSRSLLGEF
-415 GYEATELSITAK
+415 GHDAAELSITAK

>member
-1 MKKEIVTFVKDLKSN
+1 MKKEIMTFIKDLKSN

-42 IFNVDEVYPDY
+42 IFNVDEVYPDF
-53 SANSHS
+53 SVNSHS
-59 VTYALRNRNSNKIFI
+59 VSYALRAKNNNKIFI

-88 PLLSFASS
+88 RLLAFASG
-96 ENVDIAILTNGVLW
+96 EKVDIAILTNGVLW

-140 PQLMDLLSK
+140 PQLMDLLGK
-149 NKVIKGQAL
+149 NKVVKGQAL

-170 KIASNVIPEAW
+170 KIASSVIPEAW

-221 DNWLV
+221 DKWLV
-226 TNRPA
+226 TSRPSA
-231 TTAAPPPKVIEVS
+231 SAAPPPKVIEVS
-244 SLEKKSA
+244 KS
-251 LNVSDVSAS
+251 S
-260 KLNTSDV
+260 
-267 SASKLNASDVSASR
+267 LNASDVSASR
-281 LNASDVSASR
+281 LNSSDVSRSR
-291 LNASDVSASRLNAS
+291 LNSSDVSRSRLNSS
-305 DVSASRFKKTLKK
+305 DVSRPARKKTLQK

-331 FNGKTNPVRYWE
+331 FNGKTNPARYWE
-343 DLLTGL
+343 DLLTDL

-415 GYEATELSITAK
+415 GYDATELSIKAK

>member
-1 MKKEIVTFVKDLKSN
+1 MKKEIVTFINDLKSN

-53 SANSHS
+53 SVNGQS
-59 VTYALRNRNSNKIFI
+59 VSYALRAKNTNKIFI

-88 PLLSFASS
+88 TLLTFASG

-129 DLLKQKEDTFV
+129 DLLKQKEDNFV
-140 PQLMDLLSK
+140 PQLIDLLSK
-149 NKVIKGQAL
+149 NKVVKDQAL

-221 DNWLV
+221 DKWLV
-226 TNRPA
+226 TNRPTA
-231 TTAAPPPKVIEVS
+231 SAAPPPKVIEVS
-244 SLEKKSA
+244 KS
-251 LNVSDVSAS
+251 S
-260 KLNTSDV
+260 
-267 SASKLNASDVSASR
+267 LNASDVSGSR
-281 LNASDVSASR
+281 LNASDVSRSR
-291 LNASDVSASRLNAS
+291 LNASDVSRSRLNAS
-305 DVSASRFKKTLKK
+305 DVSRSRLNASDVSSSRLNASDVSRPAHKKTLNK

-403 IVKTSRSLLKEF
+403 IVKTSRSLLSEF
-415 GYEATELSITAK
+415 GYDATELSITAK